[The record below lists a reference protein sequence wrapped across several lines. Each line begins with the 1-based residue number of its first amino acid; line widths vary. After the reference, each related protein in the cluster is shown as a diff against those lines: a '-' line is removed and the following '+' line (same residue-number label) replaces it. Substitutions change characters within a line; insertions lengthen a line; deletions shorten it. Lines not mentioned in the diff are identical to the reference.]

1 MNRIYLDNSATTAIS
16 KESLLAVTE
25 AYEKF
30 GNPSSLH
37 SLGVAASKVI
47 RDSAD
52 ALISLLTRDRLSG
65 NIIFTSGGTEA
76 NSLALLGAYH
86 SKKRKQGDTLIISDS
101 EHASVEETA
110 KHLESLGVNVVRIP
124 TLGGALDL
132 EFLDSHLDNSVYM
145 ISVMSVN
152 NETGALYD
160 VEAAFLKAKKFNP
173 NIITHTDAV
182 QAFGKIPLS
191 VEKLKAD
198 MITVSSH
205 KVHGPMGVGALY
217 VSKEIIKTR
226 RLVPTVHGGGQ
237 MLGYRSG
244 TENYP
249 GIAGFGAACKY
260 LKTNLFAD
268 ISKISAVR
276 DYAVNALND
285 LDVKLNIPA
294 AFAPHVISIT
304 LPGIKSEV
312 MLHYLSAEGIYV
324 SSGSACSSNSP
335 KTSGA
340 LKAFGLSAFDADCTI
355 RVSLGNHNTT
365 DEIDRLCDVLSEG
378 IKTLVKRKK

>member
-1 MNRIYLDNSATTAIS
+1 MNCIYLDNSATTVIS
-16 KESLLAVTE
+16 KEALAAVSE

-37 SLGVAASKVI
+37 SLGVAASKVV
-47 RDSAD
+47 RDASD
-52 ALISLLTRDRLSG
+52 SLISLLSRDRLSG
-65 NIIFTSGGTEA
+65 NIIFTSGGTES

-101 EHASVEETA
+101 EHASVEESA
-110 KHLESLGVNVVRIP
+110 RYLESLGVNVVRVP
-124 TLGGALDL
+124 TVCGALDL
-132 EFLDSHLDNSVYM
+132 DFLAANLNSTVYM
-145 ISVMSVN
+145 ISIMSVN
-152 NETGALYD
+152 NETGAVYD
-160 VEAAFLKAKKFNP
+160 IGSAFSKAKKFNP
-173 NIITHTDAV
+173 DIITHTDAV
-182 QAFGKIPLS
+182 QAFGKIPIS
-191 VEKLKAD
+191 AEKLKAD

-260 LKTNLFAD
+260 LKTDLLAD
-268 ISKISAVR
+268 ARKITAVR
-276 DYAVNALND
+276 EYAVSALRE
-285 LDVKLNIPA
+285 LDVKLNLPQSA
-294 AFAPHVISIT
+294 APHILSVT

-312 MLHYLSAEGIYV
+312 MLHYLSSAGIYV
-324 SSGSACSSNSP
+324 SSGSACSSNTP

-355 RVSLGNHNTT
+355 RISLGNDNKNE
-365 DEIDRLCDVLSEG
+365 DIDCLIEVLSEG
-378 IKTLVKRKK
+378 IRTLIKRKK